1 MKTQFEQMMDGLNDV
16 EAFLAGEQEGFK
28 AHVPQDVDVKAIR
41 NRLGMTQTRFSDTFG
56 FSLDAIKHWEGG
68 RRTPEAPAR
77 TLLTVIDRNP
87 AAVLTALNPAAF
99 AAVVGSPK
107 PTTVHVRVNRKR
119 QRSGRVTKRKTHS
132 AEDGDR
138 IMK

>member
-28 AHVPQDVDVKAIR
+28 AHVPQEVDVKAIR
-41 NRLGMTQTRFSDTFG
+41 NRLGMTQARFSNTFG

-77 TLLTVIDRNP
+77 T
-87 AAVLTALNPAAF
+87 F
-99 AAVVGSPK
+99 APRHRQKSRCRAYRTESRS
-107 PTTVHVRVNRKR
+107 VRCRCR
-119 QRSGRVTKRKTHS
+119 LF
-132 AEDGDR
+132 
-138 IMK
+138 